1 MSFGKGGFAVNRPC
15 PACRGKGKT
24 PAKSCPTCRGTGEL
38 RSHRKVMI
46 TVPPATESGTKVR
59 LKGQGQ
65 PAVAGGRAGDLFITF
80 EVKPDRFFRK
90 EGLDLICEVP
100 INIAQ
105 AMLGS
110 KIKFRTLGGKKV
122 LLRNPAGT
130 QQGRKFRMKGLGLE
144 KNGRKC
150 DQLVQGDLKSPC
162 KL

>member
-1 MSFGKGGFAVNRPC
+1 
-15 PACRGKGKT
+15 
-24 PAKSCPTCRGTGEL
+24 
-38 RSHRKVMI
+38 MI

-65 PAVAGGRAGDLFITF
+65 PAAAGGRAGDLFITF

-110 KIKFRTLGGKKV
+110 KIKVRTLGGKKV
-122 LLRNPAGT
+122 LLRIPAGT
-130 QQGRKFRMKGLGLE
+130 QPGRKFRIKGLGLE
-144 KNGRKC
+144 KNGRKG
-150 DQLVQGDLKSPC
+150 DQLVQVDVKMPDKLSSNEEKLLKEFAD
-162 KL
+162 KAGMKY